1 MTDLNEMAED
11 LKAASIKF
19 VETPSMRWYE
29 KGVWTVFIDGAHMG
43 MVPEDIP
50 LGFEHTELGEEGG
63 AGGLWFEGKELVD
76 YDGNIEELPKAVI
89 EICEHLGYDMEYV
102 K

>member
-19 VETPSMRWYE
+19 VETPSPSMRWYE
-29 KGVWTVFIDGAHMG
+29 KGVWTVFVD
-43 MVPEDIP
+43 PEDIP

>member
-1 MTDLNEMAED
+1 MKKLNAEG
-11 LKAASIKF
+11 IKF
-19 VETPSMRWYE
+19 VETPSPSMRWYE
-29 KGVWTVFIDGAHMG
+29 KGVWTVFVD
-43 MVPEDIP
+43 PEDIP

-63 AGGLWFEGKELVD
+63 SGGLWFEGKELVD